1 MDGILIK
8 VTLFWERKLLRNI
21 KRNICQDYSNLVC
34 VGNLVIAGSPIRI
47 NKGSESLQSVSK

>member
-21 KRNICQDYSNLVC
+21 KRNICQDYGQPGLCRKFSHCRSTDLD
-34 VGNLVIAGSPIRI
+34 
-47 NKGSESLQSVSK
+47 